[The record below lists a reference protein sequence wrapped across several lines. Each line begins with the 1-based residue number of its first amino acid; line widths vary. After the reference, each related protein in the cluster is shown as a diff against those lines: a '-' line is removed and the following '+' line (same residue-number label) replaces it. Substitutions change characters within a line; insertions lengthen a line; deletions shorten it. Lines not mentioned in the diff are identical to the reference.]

1 MHTLG
6 TLGKLLRITQQTY
19 YSVTYFLPT
28 DHRPTDLPTCTYLHL
43 LAGTYYL
50 QAKAPGIRRTHLPFV
65 GRNVVLWRGAA
76 AAEDSAAPSGPL
88 CEECLP

>member
-1 MHTLG
+1 MATYHATDH
-6 TLGKLLRITQQTY
+6 LLLSHLLSYFTY
-19 YSVTYFLPT
+19 QPPTFLPT
-28 DHRPTDLPTCTYLHL
+28 Y
-43 LAGTYYL
+43 TYYL